1 MSEEAKNAN
10 TVNVS
15 VPRSALFAAG
25 GAVLVGL
32 GVAAG
37 MMLRSPSHTSADN
50 QAAATE
56 TTQQAAA
63 SAPNTATNT
72 ATGGAI
78 TAKEEAGKTAESHP
92 SHKQHE
98 GHHQADAAMQSNG
111 PAGGL
116 SPDVETRP
124 AVACANC
131 GVIEAVRAVQQ
142 KGQGSGL
149 GAVAGGVLGGVVGNQ
164 MGKGGGKTAM
174 TVLGAIGG
182 GLAGNEIEKQQR
194 TVTVYEVRVRMDD
207 GTVRTFTQS
216 SEPAPGTRVQV
227 DGRGFHAIDASS
239 DTRPSTIQTSGS
251 GGV

>member
-37 MMLRSPSHTSADN
+37 MMLRSPSHTPADN
-50 QAAATE
+50 QSAATE
-56 TTQQAAA
+56 TTQQAVA

-72 ATGGAI
+72 ATAGAI
-78 TAKEEAGKTAESHP
+78 TAKEEAGKTAESHH

-98 GHHQADAAMQSNG
+98 GNHQADAAMQPNG